1 MRVYRVSG
9 AGRGD
14 KPLFSSW
21 KVSATVAAIL
31 RRIGGSLRKHPPVGD
46 APYLIVGLGNPGNK
60 YAENRHNIGFR
71 LVDRVAGTSGVR
83 VARKKRFHAEVG
95 EGRIGAHR
103 VVLAKPLTFMNDSGR
118 AVQAIRHWY
127 KVPTQH
133 ILVIYDDLDLP
144 LGRIRL
150 RQGGSSGG
158 HNGMRSTITAL
169 GSDGFARLRVGIG
182 RPTRG
187 DPIDYVLSDFTRDE
201 EPVVGR
207 LCDRVDEIVL
217 RYLDDGI
224 KAAMNEYNG
233 WAIE

>member
-1 MRVYRVSG
+1 MTG
-9 AGRGD
+9 
-14 KPLFSSW
+14 PLLSW
-21 KVSATVAAIL
+21 KASVTVAAIL
-31 RRIGGSLRKHPPVGD
+31 RRISGSLRKHPRQGE
-46 APYLIVGLGNPGNK
+46 AAYLIVGLGNPGRK
-60 YAENRHNIGFR
+60 YAGNRHNIGFR
-71 LVDRVAGTSGVR
+71 MIDRLAGAHGIH
-83 VARKKRFHAEVG
+83 VARRKRFHAELG
-95 EGRIGAHR
+95 EGAIGAHR

-169 GSDGFARLRVGIG
+169 GGNDFCRLRIGIG
-182 RPTRG
+182 RPPRG
-187 DPIDYVLSDFTRDE
+187 DPIDYVLSDFSPDE
-201 EPVVGR
+201 EPVVLR
-207 LCDRVDEIVL
+207 LCDRIDEMVL

-224 KAAMNEYNG
+224 RAAMNEYNG
-233 WAIE
+233 WSIE